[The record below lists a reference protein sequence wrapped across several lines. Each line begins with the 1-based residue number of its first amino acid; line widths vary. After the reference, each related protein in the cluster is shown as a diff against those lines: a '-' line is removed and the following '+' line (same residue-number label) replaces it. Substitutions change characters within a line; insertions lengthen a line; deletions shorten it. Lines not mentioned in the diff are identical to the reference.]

1 MNSSLVREPVTVL
14 GGHHGGVRRVVILGR
29 GGAGKSALSRQLS
42 EATGIPAV
50 ELDAL
55 FWQPG
60 PVPMDPGQWAEG
72 QHDLVQRASWILDGD
87 LGPYDEALD
96 VRLRAADTVVVLDF
110 AFLRC
115 AWRTLR
121 RGREQAEYWSWVW
134 SYRRRSLPVI
144 MRAVSACAPGAR
156 LYVLRDP
163 AMARLFLAEARR
175 QQGKD
180 AAAGSG

>member
-1 MNSSLVREPVTVL
+1 M
-14 GGHHGGVRRVVILGR
+14 VILGR